1 MNKGWK
7 IGAAAMAL
15 SLGTAFGQQAPPSRN
30 AEEVYKNIQAMKGT
44 PADSFGQSMHLM
56 TAALG
61 VTCEYCHIE
70 GQFAD
75 DSIAKK
81 KIARAMVTL
90 TNRINQTFGGHTVTC
105 YTCHHGNAVPQ
116 AAPLLPVAGPVA
128 VAKAN
133 PSLPSVED
141 VLAKYAAA
149 LGGEKA
155 IQSVKSVLIRS
166 TQDLPTGPG
175 GVIPLRGTVEEYRK
189 APGLV
194 LTVAKATDKGKEITL
209 SSGFDGKQAWAQDAR
224 GRVSA
229 PVALDQIR
237 AKRSADLTEALHI
250 KDNYQE
256 LRVAGTE
263 KVNGRDAYVVVGT
276 GADEVATRFY
286 FDSENGLLLRKYS
299 VTPTEAGA
307 SPFQEDY
314 SDYRAAA
321 SGVKYAYKIER
332 SPAGMRTELPT
343 HSTVTVEKIEENI
356 AIDDAKFQKPTP
368 PPPPA
373 APAK

>member
-7 IGAAAMAL
+7 MGVAALAL
-15 SLGTAFGQQAPPSRN
+15 SLGTAFAQQAPQSRN
-30 AEEVYKNIQAMKGT
+30 AEEVYKNILVLKGT
-44 PADSFGQSMHLM
+44 PADSFGQGMHLM

-70 GQFAD
+70 GDFAN

-105 YTCHHGNAVPQ
+105 YTCHHGNAVP
-116 AAPLLPVAGPVA
+116 AAVPSLPMAGPVA
-128 VAKAN
+128 AAKAN
-133 PSLPSVED
+133 ATLPSVED
-141 VLAKYAAA
+141 VLAKYVAAV
-149 LGGEKA
+149 GGEKA
-155 IQSVKSVLIRS
+155 VQSVKSVVIRS
-166 TQDLPTGPG
+166 TQDIPTGPG
-175 GVIPLRGTVEEYRK
+175 GVIPLRASVEEYRK

-194 LTVAKATDKGKEITL
+194 LTVAKATDKGKEVTM

-229 PVALDQIR
+229 PAAMDQIR
-237 AKRSADLTEALHI
+237 AKRSADLYEALHI
-250 KDNYQE
+250 KENYQE
-256 LRVAGTE
+256 LRVAGSE
-263 KVNGRDAYVVVGT
+263 KVNGRDAYVVIGM
-276 GADEVATRFY
+276 GSEEVATRFY
-286 FDSENGLLLRKYS
+286 FDAENGLLLRKYS

-343 HSTVTVEKIEENI
+343 HSTVTVEKIEENV